1 MSRMRRAVS
10 RLGRWEPAS
19 LDRLAAAVL
28 LVAIEAQIWLTP
40 AQAGR
45 TASAVGGV
53 GVAMAV
59 AVRRRWP
66 LGAVVLGL
74 GSILVTDAVGGSVAQ
89 SAVATVPAGAMITYG
104 AGAFVTPRR
113 ALVGVALVVAGLAL
127 NVAFTSRA
135 AADVFFSVVVVGV
148 LPWALGWTL
157 RRRARTAQ
165 AHRALAEQL
174 DAERDL
180 RARAAADDERA
191 RVARELH
198 DVVAHCVSVMV
209 IQAGGARLVM
219 DVEPAR
225 AEESLRIVERAG
237 REALAEMR
245 RLLGVMDAGKDP
257 APLAPSPGIADVAD
271 LVSRTCDSGFP
282 ARLDVRGDPVPLT
295 PALDL
300 CAYRIV
306 QEALTNAIKHAGPA
320 SVRVI
325 VRWSAAALDVVVE
338 DDGSGP
344 PAGAGAAGGH
354 GLAGMRERAALHGG
368 RLDVGAGPAGG
379 FIVHAHLPLETA
391 PVA

>member
-1 MSRMRRAVS
+1 MRRAVS

-28 LVAIEAQIWLTP
+28 LFAIEAQIWLTP
-40 AQAGR
+40 ALAGR

-53 GVAMAV
+53 GVATAV

-113 ALVGVALVVAGLAL
+113 ALLGVALVVAGLAL

-165 AHRALAEQL
+165 AHRALAERL

-219 DVEPAR
+219 DAEPAR

-245 RLLGVMDAGKDP
+245 RLLGVMDPGKDP

-271 LVSRTCDSGFP
+271 LVTRTCDSGFP

-379 FIVHAHLPLETA
+379 FIVHAHLPLETV

>member
-1 MSRMRRAVS
+1 MRRAVS

-28 LVAIEAQIWLTP
+28 LFAIEAQIWLTP

-45 TASAVGGV
+45 TASAAGGV
-53 GVAMAV
+53 GVATAV

-89 SAVATVPAGAMITYG
+89 SAVAIVPAGAMITYG

-113 ALVGVALVVAGLAL
+113 ALLGVALVVAGLAL

-219 DVEPAR
+219 DAEPAR

-245 RLLGVMDAGKDP
+245 RLLGVMDPGKDP

-271 LVSRTCDSGFP
+271 LVTRTCDSGFP

>member
-1 MSRMRRAVS
+1 
-10 RLGRWEPAS
+10 
-19 LDRLAAAVL
+19 
-28 LVAIEAQIWLTP
+28 
-40 AQAGR
+40 
-45 TASAVGGV
+45 
-53 GVAMAV
+53 
-59 AVRRRWP
+59 
-66 LGAVVLGL
+66 
-74 GSILVTDAVGGSVAQ
+74 
-89 SAVATVPAGAMITYG
+89 
-104 AGAFVTPRR
+104 
-113 ALVGVALVVAGLAL
+113 
-127 NVAFTSRA
+127 
-135 AADVFFSVVVVGV
+135 VFFSVVVVGV

-219 DVEPAR
+219 DAEPAR

-245 RLLGVMDAGKDP
+245 RLLGVMDPGKDP

-271 LVSRTCDSGFP
+271 LVTRTCDSGFP

>member
-1 MSRMRRAVS
+1 MRRAVS

-28 LVAIEAQIWLTP
+28 LFAIEAQIWLTP

-53 GVAMAV
+53 GVATAV

-113 ALVGVALVVAGLAL
+113 ALLGVALVVAGLAL

-165 AHRALAEQL
+165 AHRALAERL

-219 DVEPAR
+219 DAEPAR

-245 RLLGVMDAGKDP
+245 RLLGVMDPGKDP

-271 LVSRTCDSGFP
+271 LVTRTCDSGFP

-379 FIVHAHLPLETA
+379 FIVHAHLPLETV